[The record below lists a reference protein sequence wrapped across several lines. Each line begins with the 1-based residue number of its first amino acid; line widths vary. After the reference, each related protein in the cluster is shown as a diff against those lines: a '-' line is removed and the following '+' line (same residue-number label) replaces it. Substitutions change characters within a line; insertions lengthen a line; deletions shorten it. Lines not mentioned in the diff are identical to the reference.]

1 MKIKFSKKI
10 RKDRCL
16 LVIISA
22 FITFTTLVMEECTQ
36 RFVDSMTFEIAVF
49 SGLIV
54 LYIVL
59 AVFRYIKQYF
69 LTKLA
74 KNGNFE
80 GQAQLVKRVL
90 SKDYSFFEA
99 NEAGGI
105 LYSMTEDLYQ
115 SMAWYTYGVLQFVLE
130 SVNLACFSVYMFCID
145 RILSLT
151 ALVLV
156 VLSLLW
162 ANRLSGKLGMARNAQ
177 QEQSSELNQY
187 MLSVGRCRNTIKQ
200 LDKSGYFIQKYD
212 TYIKNSYLPV
222 INKVIKNN
230 ALFITQLIF
239 SQEILPFM
247 MLFAGVVLTILGKST
262 IGTAVIMMDLTIKLS
277 GAVQSIAD
285 LFPQRSLSLAIEKR
299 IETMLEEGDSQ
310 DTATKLPV
318 ESFERMNIHID
329 GYRFAQ
335 AGKTVLKST
344 DIELTKGDICVIKGT
359 SGGGKST
366 LAKLIA
372 GLLRLEG
379 ANCIQYN
386 GIRIDRLSIKEY
398 HKHVLYAG
406 QDTVLFE
413 GTLRDNI
420 LMEQNVKEE
429 ELEEAIEI
437 CGLREFVTRYGL
449 DYSLALAGENVS
461 GGERQRIGIARMIV
475 RRPELLILDEVTS
488 ALDADTARKVA
499 GNILAFARKH
509 EMTVIAISHK
519 KDFEAFG
526 SKVLTIG

>member
-1 MKIKFSKKI
+1 M
-10 RKDRCL
+10 
-16 LVIISA
+16 
-22 FITFTTLVMEECTQ
+22 
-36 RFVDSMTFEIAVF
+36 
-49 SGLIV
+49 
-54 LYIVL
+54 
-59 AVFRYIKQYF
+59 
-69 LTKLA
+69 
-74 KNGNFE
+74 
-80 GQAQLVKRVL
+80 
-90 SKDYSFFEA
+90 
-99 NEAGGI
+99 
-105 LYSMTEDLYQ
+105 
-115 SMAWYTYGVLQFVLE
+115 
-130 SVNLACFSVYMFCID
+130 
-145 RILSLT
+145 
-151 ALVLV
+151 
-156 VLSLLW
+156 
-162 ANRLSGKLGMARNAQ
+162 
-177 QEQSSELNQY
+177 
-187 MLSVGRCRNTIKQ
+187 
-200 LDKSGYFIQKYD
+200 
-212 TYIKNSYLPV
+212 
-222 INKVIKNN
+222 
-230 ALFITQLIF
+230 
-239 SQEILPFM
+239 
-247 MLFAGVVLTILGKST
+247 
-262 IGTAVIMMDLTIKLS
+262 
-277 GAVQSIAD
+277 
-285 LFPQRSLSLAIEKR
+285 
-299 IETMLEEGDSQ
+299 
-310 DTATKLPV
+310 
-318 ESFERMNIHID
+318 
-329 GYRFAQ
+329 
-335 AGKTVLKST
+335 
-344 DIELTKGDICVIKGT
+344 TKGDICVIKGT

-420 LMEQNVKEE
+420 LMEQNVMEE